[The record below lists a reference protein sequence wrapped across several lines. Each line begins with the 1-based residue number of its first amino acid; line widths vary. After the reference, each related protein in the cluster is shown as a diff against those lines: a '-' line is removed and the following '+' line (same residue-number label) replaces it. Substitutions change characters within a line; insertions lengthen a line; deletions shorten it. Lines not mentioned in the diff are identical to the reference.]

1 MLWDF
6 GESIEWKQGSFWKLS
21 DSNLEIIQTLVH
33 CYLFQKEIRADLTQI
48 LVDLISNFKK
58 SNRYSRIIKNRRF
71 PKQ

>member
-21 DSNLEIIQTLVH
+21 DSDLEIIQTLVH
-33 CYLFQKEIRADLTQI
+33 CHLFQKEIRAHLTQI
-48 LVDLISNFKK
+48 LVDLISNLKK
-58 SNRYSRIIKNRRF
+58 SNRYSRIIKNRRS